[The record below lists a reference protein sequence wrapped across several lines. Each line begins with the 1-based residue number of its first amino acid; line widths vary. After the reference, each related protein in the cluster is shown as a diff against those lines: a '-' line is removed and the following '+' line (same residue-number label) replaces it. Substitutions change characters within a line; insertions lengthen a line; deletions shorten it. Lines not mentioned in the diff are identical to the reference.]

1 MLEVPTHGF
10 FNADLKCRFRI
21 PAQIGFDFRGVDTI
35 ALIVAEAVFHEG
47 NHAFIDALH
56 SLFAAQE
63 LPIAFVLLHNA
74 AHGLQNRLHDLNILA
89 LVMPAD
95 VVDAAIGRLVH
106 HQINRL
112 TMILHVQP
120 VADVQ
125 ALAIDGQRF
134 ALQDI
139 IDHEWNEF
147 LRKLI
152 RPVVVRAARDA
163 DGHTIRVAISADHQV
178 RTRLRRRIRAVGLER
193 RIFRKE
199 SCIAQTAIDLV
210 RRNLVEANAGFPRRV
225 ALFVLT
231 GDPIAARTIQQILRT
246 ENICL
251 QEELRIFDTAV
262 HVALSCKIYDHI
274 EMIFGKQIVDQLAI
288 AYVSAHEEAAL
299 LIDVV
304 GDSAQIA
311 RIGEQV

>member
-1 MLEVPTHGF
+1 
-10 FNADLKCRFRI
+10 
-21 PAQIGFDFRGVDTI
+21 
-35 ALIVAEAVFHEG
+35 
-47 NHAFIDALH
+47 
-56 SLFAAQE
+56 
-63 LPIAFVLLHNA
+63 
-74 AHGLQNRLHDLNILA
+74 
-89 LVMPAD
+89 MPAD

-120 VADVQ
+120 IADVQ

-139 IDHEWNEF
+139 IDHKRNEF

-152 RPVVVRAARDA
+152 RPVVVRATRDA
-163 DGHTIRVAISADHQV
+163 DRHTIRVAISADHQV

-199 SCIAQTAIDLV
+199 SCIAKTAIDLV
-210 RRNLVEANAGFPRRV
+210 CRNLVKTNAAFPRRV
-225 ALFVLT
+225 ALFVLARH
-231 GDPIAARTIQQILRT
+231 PVAARAIQQILRT

-262 HVALSCKIYDHI
+262 HVALRGKVYDHVEVI
-274 EMIFGKQIVDQLAI
+274 CSKQLIDQFAI

>member
-1 MLEVPTHGF
+1 
-10 FNADLKCRFRI
+10 
-21 PAQIGFDFRGVDTI
+21 
-35 ALIVAEAVFHEG
+35 
-47 NHAFIDALH
+47 
-56 SLFAAQE
+56 
-63 LPIAFVLLHNA
+63 
-74 AHGLQNRLHDLNILA
+74 
-89 LVMPAD
+89 
-95 VVDAAIGRLVH
+95 
-106 HQINRL
+106 
-112 TMILHVQP
+112 MILHVQP

-139 IDHEWNEF
+139 IDHERNEF

-178 RTRLRRRIRAVGLER
+178 RTRLRRRIRAVRLER

-199 SCIAQTAIDLV
+199 SCIAQTAINLI
-210 RRNLVEANAGFPRRV
+210 RRNLVKANAGFPRRV

-231 GDPIAARTIQQILRT
+231 GNPIAASTIQQILRT

-262 HVALSCKIYDHI
+262 HVALRGKVYDHV
-274 EMIFGKQIVDQLAI
+274 EVIFSKQLVDQLAI

-299 LIDVV
+299 LIDVI